1 MANKCLVAEYTVRH
15 EWIGERKC
23 EYQQPLPES
32 ADPDTVFSGGA
43 YLEIKEAIEKK
54 EKRKVCIISLRI
66 ESDENPV
73 RAVVDF
79 TCSVDGGVHH
89 ESMYFG
95 SDWGLGRH
103 EVESKTFRESVKSRL
118 EEERGT
124 VISIN
129 SVTVVEDKEPPI

>member
-73 RAVVDF
+73 SAVVDF

-95 SDWGLGRH
+95 SDWGLGLH

-118 EEERGT
+118 EAERGLVVNIT
-124 VISIN
+124 
-129 SVTVVEDKEPPI
+129 SVNVVEEKEPPI